1 MNKPGAD
8 LFRATRNMLPISR
21 QVVADLV
28 PWRLGADEDMSGGP
42 DRGRIDKRSHRDM
55 DEGAVAH
62 HGIEQRAAA
71 AAVCVMGLVVAV
83 NQQTIPAPGDA
94 ELLARNSGE
103 RLERR
108 AGGAP
113 AIRAM
118 AIQGVGEFVSHG
130 VADRAAKAFSG
141 KNASIRFC

>member
-1 MNKPGAD
+1 
-8 LFRATRNMLPISR
+8 
-21 QVVADLV
+21 
-28 PWRLGADEDMSGGP
+28 
-42 DRGRIDKRSHRDM
+42 
-55 DEGAVAH
+55 
-62 HGIEQRAAA
+62 
-71 AAVCVMGLVVAV
+71 MGLVVTV
-83 NQQTIPAPGDA
+83 NEQIITAPGDA
-94 ELLARNSGE
+94 ELVARDAGE

-108 AGGAP
+108 TGGAS